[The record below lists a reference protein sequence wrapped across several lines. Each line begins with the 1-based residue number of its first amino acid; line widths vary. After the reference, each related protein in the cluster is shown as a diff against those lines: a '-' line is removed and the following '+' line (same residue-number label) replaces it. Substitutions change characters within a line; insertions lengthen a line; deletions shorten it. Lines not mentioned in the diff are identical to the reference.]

1 MKTYLLYPN
10 EDQEKLIADFIEAN
24 NITFFEDEENA
35 LPQHVLDGIKA
46 GQEDAMAGRMI
57 TLEQFKQKLSSS
69 K

>member
-1 MKTYLLYPN
+1 M
-10 EDQEKLIADFIEAN
+10 IADFIEAN
-24 NITFFEDEENA
+24 NITFFEDEEHE

-46 GQEDAMAGRMI
+46 GQEDAIAGRMI

>member
-10 EDQEKLIADFIEAN
+10 EAQEKMIADFIEAN
-24 NITFFEDEENA
+24 NIAFFEDEEDE